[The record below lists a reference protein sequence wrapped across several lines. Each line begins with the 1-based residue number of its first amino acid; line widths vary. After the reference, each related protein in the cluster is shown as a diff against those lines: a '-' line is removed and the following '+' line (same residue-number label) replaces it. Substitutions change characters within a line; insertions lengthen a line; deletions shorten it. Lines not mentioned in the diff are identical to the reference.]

1 MLKDASKSQKISIFA
16 QTLTSFMENNIPQ
29 EWNKFYLKDVSF
41 VNLMM
46 RRIYNVLIVANPYDA
61 FMLEDDGRIEE
72 KIYNE
77 YMELGLR
84 YPPTF
89 TQVSTTEEAAAVLR
103 STVIDLVICMP
114 GNADNDAFDVA
125 RDIKGKFPNIHC
137 VVLTPFSHGITKRMQ
152 NEDLSIFDYV
162 FCWLGNT
169 NLILSIIKLIED
181 KMNLEHDIQEA
192 GVQMILLV
200 EDSIRFYSSI
210 LPNLYN
216 YILEQSKNFSK
227 EALNRHAAT
236 MRMRGRPKVVLART
250 YEEAQKLYDKYSNNT
265 LGVISD
271 ARFPLK
277 SAAKAFGNEVEQEAN
292 PEHGTDTFGREK
304 CPDAGLRLFR
314 YIRKTDPFVPLIIE
328 SSESDNR
335 AKAEAEGFRFV
346 DKNSK
351 KMSVDLR
358 RLMEEHMG
366 FGDFIF
372 RDPKTHEEIM
382 RIRSLKELQD
392 NIFNIPND
400 SMLYHISR
408 NHMSRWLCARAI
420 FPVSAF
426 LKHVTW
432 EKLQDVDAH
441 RQIIFDAIVQYRHMK
456 NLGVV
461 AVFDRMKFDKYAHF
475 ARIGEGSL
483 GGKGRG
489 LAFLDNI
496 IKRHPEFNQY
506 ENATVQIPKT
516 VVLCTDIFDEFMMSN
531 NLYPIALSD
540 ASDDEILK
548 HFLHAQLPD
557 SLIADFFTFF
567 EATKSPIA
575 IRSSSLLEDAHYQPF
590 AGIYSTY
597 MIPYLADKYQM
608 LQMLACA
615 IKGVYASVF
624 YRDSKAYMTATR
636 NVIDQ
641 EKMAVILQEVVG
653 KDYGTR
659 YYPTMSGVLR
669 SLNYYPIGDEEAEE
683 GIASLALGLGKYIVD
698 GGQTLRVCPYHP
710 HQVLQTSETEMALRD
725 TQTQFYALDMKHV
738 GDDFK
743 VDDGFNILKLRVK
756 DAVEDQSLN
765 YIASTFDPYDQV
777 INDGVYETGR
787 KLITF
792 AGVLQHDV
800 VPLPELMQMSMKC
813 GSEAMRRPVEIEFA
827 CNIHADKTCDFYLLQ
842 IRPIVDAKEM
852 LDEDVRAIP
861 DADCLL
867 RSHNSLGHGISE
879 DVTDVVY
886 VKYDDHFSAM
896 NNFYV
901 ADDIERINRKF
912 LADGKNYVLIGPGR
926 WGSSDHYLGV
936 PVKWPHI
943 SAARVIVEVAL
954 KNYNIDPSQGT
965 HFFQNLTSFG
975 VGYFTVDTNTEEG
988 GFVNKEMLDA
998 MPAVEETQYVR
1009 HVRFDRP
1016 LRILMDGKKQEGAV
1030 LHPQE

>member
-1 MLKDASKSQKISIFA
+1 
-16 QTLTSFMENNIPQ
+16 MEKKVPQ

-89 TQVSTTEEAAAVLR
+89 TQVSTTGEAAQVLR

-137 VVLTPFSHGITKRMQ
+137 VVLTPFSHGITKRME

-181 KMNLEHDIQEA
+181 KMNLEHDIREA

-200 EDSIRFYSSI
+200 EDSVRFYSSI
-210 LPNLYN
+210 LPNLYS

-277 SAAKAFGNEVEQEAN
+277 SAAKAFGNDVEQEAN

-597 MIPYLADKYQM
+597 MIPYLEDKYQM

-738 GDDFK
+738 DDDFR
-743 VDDGFNILKLRVK
+743 VDDGFNILKFRVK

-792 AGVLQHDV
+792 AGVLQYDV

-852 LDEDVRAIP
+852 LDEDVRVIP

-975 VGYFTVDTNTEEG
+975 VGYFTVDTNTEGG
-988 GFVNKEMLDA
+988 GFVNKEILDA
-998 MPAVEETQYVR
+998 MPAVEETPYVR
-1009 HVRFDRP
+1009 HVRFAHP
-1016 LRILMDGKKQEGAV
+1016 MRILMDGKKQEGAV
-1030 LHPQE
+1030 LIPKE